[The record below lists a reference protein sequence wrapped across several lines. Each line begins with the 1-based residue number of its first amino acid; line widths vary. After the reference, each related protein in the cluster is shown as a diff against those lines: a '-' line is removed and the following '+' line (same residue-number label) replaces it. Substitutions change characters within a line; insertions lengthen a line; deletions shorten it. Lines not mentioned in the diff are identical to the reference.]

1 MFIRIFP
8 CKPISAYWEYRTV
21 EACPMLKH
29 SHGQYIIT
37 HVVIDI
43 LILAAP
49 IPMMLGLELHL
60 KQKLMLCG
68 VFSLG
73 GL

>member
-1 MFIRIFP
+1 
-8 CKPISAYWEYRTV
+8 
-21 EACPMLKH
+21 MLVH
-29 SHGQYIIT
+29 NHGQIIIT

>member
-1 MFIRIFP
+1 
-8 CKPISAYWEYRTV
+8 
-21 EACPMLKH
+21 MLEH

-49 IPMMLGLELHL
+49 IPMMLSLELDL

-73 GL
+73 SL